1 MLIRTSALLRLGLL
15 AYKRNIMT
23 TIVNFIEGN
32 FIANPQEKE
41 VEKPFWVL
49 DSADREISHHL
60 IVQCFLAKC
69 KNDRKYPQLYVGHW
83 FIWTLDFPHSI
94 DSQGSQ

>member
-1 MLIRTSALLRLGLL
+1 
-15 AYKRNIMT
+15 MT

-49 DSADREISHHL
+49 DSADLEISHRP
-60 IVQCFLAKC
+60 IV
-69 KNDRKYPQLYVGHW
+69 
-83 FIWTLDFPHSI
+83 
-94 DSQGSQ
+94 

>member
-1 MLIRTSALLRLGLL
+1 MIILFNIKIAQLLIKTISLLRVGLM
-15 AYKRNIMT
+15 AYKRNNMT

-49 DSADREISHHL
+49 DSADLEISHRL
-60 IVQCFLAKC
+60 LVQSFLARC
-69 KNDRKYPQLYVGHW
+69 KNDKKYHQLYVG
-83 FIWTLDFPHSI
+83 L
-94 DSQGSQ
+94 

>member
-1 MLIRTSALLRLGLL
+1 
-15 AYKRNIMT
+15 MT

-49 DSADREISHHL
+49 DSADLEISHRP
-60 IVQCFLAKC
+60 IVQSLLAKC
-69 KNDRKYPQLYVGHW
+69 KNDRKYWLLYVGR
-83 FIWTLDFPHSI
+83 
-94 DSQGSQ
+94 